1 MRLPVS
7 LIVDD
12 GACVNPAYWLH
23 PEQIHKFIIPNKF
36 TNTFAVL
43 CRRYGVK
50 GKFSVLPMP
59 SGPGRLDVH
68 LNYVPQ
74 RHLTGFLK
82 IVRGQIAP
90 RFDITPELL
99 THQAAYNLKKNSPF
113 HIYEDEWVKHAS
125 MPEITDYLSLA
136 FRILRNAGLTATGVT
151 SPWDAGIHNEN
162 AYAEAVGRAYYRV
175 FRRKFAWYFLHC
187 LGKGKPRR
195 PWISWRDRR
204 QRLTVVSVPVLTDD
218 PFWGTM
224 CQPTEAL
231 ARRAALRGVDMLI
244 TRNGRQGR
252 LRELFD
258 RGYPLIMLTHW
269 QSLFAEGRNA
279 GLDGLEELLVRIER
293 IFGDRVEWAT
303 LSEMAR
309 SAVPDGKTCA

>member
-1 MRLPVS
+1 MPLPIS
-7 LIVDD
+7 LIIDD

-36 TNTFAVL
+36 TNAFAVL

-50 GKFSVLPMP
+50 GKFSVMPMP
-59 SGPGRLDVH
+59 SGLGRLDAH

-82 IVRGQIAP
+82 IVREQIAP

-99 THQAAYNLKKNSPF
+99 THDAACNLKNGCLF
-113 HIYEDEWVKHAS
+113 HLCEDEWVKRAKV
-125 MPEITDYLSLA
+125 PEMTDYLSLA
-136 FRILRNAGLTATGVT
+136 FRILRNVGLTATGVT
-151 SPWDAGIHNEN
+151 SPWNTGIYNETD
-162 AYAEAVGRAYYRV
+162 YAEAVGRAYYRV
-175 FRRKFAWYFLHC
+175 FRRKFTWYFLHC
-187 LGKGKPRR
+187 LAKGKPRH

-204 QRLTVVSVPVLTDD
+204 QGLTVVSVPALTGD

-224 CQPTEAL
+224 SQPTEAL

-244 TRNGRQGR
+244 TRSGRQGR

-258 RGYPLIMLTHW
+258 GGYPLIMVTHW
-269 QSLFAEGRNA
+269 QSLFAEGRRA
-279 GLDGLEELLVRIER
+279 GLDGFEELLLRIGR
-293 IFGDRVEWAT
+293 TFGDRVKWVT
-303 LSEMAR
+303 LSDLAR
-309 SAVPDGKTCA
+309 SALPGRK